1 MYDYSWGSHQRIRLH
16 KQHHKVTR
24 WNATQVW
31 ISESI
36 LTSWGAFVFVCI
48 SASAWNVKW
57 SILMGL
63 HICCNPCLSWGELSE
78 HFVLV
83 VDSCIACS
91 AWEQSPAH
99 VAIVHTHT
107 HIHTHPVPPAAVS
120 SWQIHLAWRA
130 CHEVDFIDV
139 PDWTLCTVYCPVSLC
154 KAVNINR
161 DQWYWIEFSKYEDI
175 SRRVSYKC
183 LKG

>member
-57 SILMGL
+57 SILIGL

-130 CHEVDFIDV
+130 CLPWSWFHRCPWLD
-139 PDWTLCTVYCPVSLC
+139 TLYCLLSSVTV
-154 KAVNINR
+154 
-161 DQWYWIEFSKYEDI
+161 
-175 SRRVSYKC
+175 
-183 LKG
+183 